1 MVFQKKVHSFINHR
15 FLCNPRPPSTYIV
28 SVASGAKIG
37 NRKRL
42 TWFCL
47 WDNKSTLHRSLV
59 EKLVFQADFPVS

>member
-1 MVFQKKVHSFINHR
+1 MVFQKKCTVLLITGFCAT
-15 FLCNPRPPSTYIV
+15 LAPT
-28 SVASGAKIG
+28 VASGAKIG